1 MEVKIL
7 GRVLAGNL
15 DIRALETVLIPLDE
29 MLSPTGDM
37 ILQSAAPADALSL
50 PTLPIRLIIDVLS

>member
-1 MEVKIL
+1 MI
-7 GRVLAGNL
+7 AGNR

-50 PTLPIRLIIDVLS
+50 PTLLIRLIIDRQS